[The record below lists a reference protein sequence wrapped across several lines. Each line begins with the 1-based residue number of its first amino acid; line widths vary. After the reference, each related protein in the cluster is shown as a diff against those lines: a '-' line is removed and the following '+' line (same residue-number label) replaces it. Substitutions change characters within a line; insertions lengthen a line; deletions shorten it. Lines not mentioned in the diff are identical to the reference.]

1 MSNGRTDDR
10 GQVLSSF
17 AAVAAVVAIAAGFVI
32 LLVTRG
38 DDSAADAASGR
49 TTTSPP
55 GPTARASTSAPTATV
70 TTSDSP
76 SATPSL
82 PATTTEATPS
92 LPTTTEPTQE
102 PTPSAPAT
110 QVPTAQLPA
119 VEVFNN
125 TRRRGL
131 AEDVANKARAAGWN
145 VTGAD
150 NWHGKIV
157 ASTVYYPAGMRAE
170 AVRLADH
177 LGISRL
183 KDALPNMKK
192 DRLTVILTEDYSG

>member
-1 MSNGRTDDR
+1 MPNGRTDDR

-17 AAVAAVVAIAAGFVI
+17 AAVVVVVAIAAGFVV

-38 DDSAADAASGR
+38 DDSAADATSGG
-49 TTTSPP
+49 TTISPP
-55 GPTARASTSAPTATV
+55 RPTATTSTSAPPATV

-82 PATTTEATPS
+82 PATTPESTPS
-92 LPTTTEPTQE
+92 LPTTTIE

-170 AVRLADH
+170 AAQLADQ
-177 LGISRL
+177 LGINRL

>member
-1 MSNGRTDDR
+1 MPNGRTDDR
-10 GQVLSSF
+10 GQVLSSL
-17 AAVAAVVAIAAGFVI
+17 AAVVAVVAIAAGFVV
-32 LLVTRG
+32 LFVTRG
-38 DDSAADAASGR
+38 DDSAADATSGG
-49 TTTSPP
+49 TTISPP
-55 GPTARASTSAPTATV
+55 RPTATTSASVPPATV
-70 TTSDSP
+70 TPSDSPATPSDSP
-76 SATPSL
+76 SSTPSL
-82 PATTTEATPS
+82 PAMTP
-92 LPTTTEPTQE
+92 EPTQS
-102 PTPSAPAT
+102 PTPSASVTP
-110 QVPTAQLPA
+110 VPTAQLPA

-131 AEDVANKARAAGWN
+131 AEDVANKARTAGWT

-170 AVRLADH
+170 ATQLADQ
-177 LGISRL
+177 LGIDRL